1 MTFKFNPQI
10 ALRVTRPKYI
20 GMIVPDVKLKCITK
34 ILFQE
39 DKKKKKDW
47 CLPLTV
53 QTKLIIITM
62 VCEIK
67 TTLKNCLLKF
77 SLDFSD
83 LDMHI
88 YQSQA
93 NVMLHQMLIPDS

>member
-39 DKKKKKDW
+39 DKKKKKIDVY
-47 CLPLTV
+47 PL
-53 QTKLIIITM
+53 Q
-62 VCEIK
+62 CRQ
-67 TTLKNCLLKF
+67 N
-77 SLDFSD
+77 S
-83 LDMHI
+83 
-88 YQSQA
+88 
-93 NVMLHQMLIPDS
+93 

>member
-39 DKKKKKDW
+39 DKKKKKRLMFTPYSAD
-47 CLPLTV
+47 
-53 QTKLIIITM
+53 
-62 VCEIK
+62 K
-67 TTLKNCLLKF
+67 THNNH
-77 SLDFSD
+77 DG
-83 LDMHI
+83 M
-88 YQSQA
+88 
-93 NVMLHQMLIPDS
+93 